1 MPIRPFKPLARDSI
15 GHSFGR
21 SITHCKYEPNGYL
34 TCFVDTN
41 TKYFSE
47 KFAIS
52 SYFSASCDPLDGG
65 SMCTEVSLSCNM
77 FLGLPNIS
85 SSSTTSNLVASNACK
100 IVAQGKSCS
109 INTRQCETT
118 DIFPFEHRITT
129 NSNHS
134 CTNSMRADS
143 GRFRAEVVGA
153 IQQIF
158 SQRDHCVMLLQKDPV
173 NGY

>member
-1 MPIRPFKPLARDSI
+1 MQAPFSRTVTFFFALFS
-15 GHSFGR
+15 
-21 SITHCKYEPNGYL
+21 Y
-34 TCFVDTN
+34 
-41 TKYFSE
+41 YFSVL
-47 KFAIS
+47 
-52 SYFSASCDPLDGG
+52 CDPLDGG
-65 SMCTEVSLSCNM
+65 SVCTEVSLSCNM

-143 GRFRAEVVGA
+143 GKFGAENSGGRSYIVYILPEGPLCMV
-153 IQQIF
+153 
-158 SQRDHCVMLLQKDPV
+158 LWKDPV